1 MSIVE
6 SVIQSMPYIQQ
17 LIREDCMLAVM
28 DRERVLYASPAR
40 SFNIGLHAGDVL
52 PSDQQNFVFLKSKT
66 ERSFLHFPK
75 EVLGTAV
82 DVLYVPIHDEK
93 RQVAAVIA
101 LGMSIDNKQRMEE
114 LMHAAAEIT
123 SQLVSNVHHVASH
136 SDQLSSVSNQVLHN
150 SKEAVRK
157 SSSVTQIT
165 GVIREISE
173 QTNLL
178 GLNAAI
184 EAARAGEAGAG
195 FSVVAQEVRKLS
207 VDAKQATGQIED
219 SLNDIRSSIIQM
231 EGDISQISSSSTQQA
246 ELVVNFQEALQN
258 MSAISAE
265 IQVLFNTI
273 LSYDKNK
280 K

>member
-17 LIREDCMLAVM
+17 LMREDCMLVVM
-28 DRERVLYASPAR
+28 DRERVLYSSPAR
-40 SFNIGLHAGDVL
+40 SFSIGLNKGDIL
-52 PSDQQNFVFLKSKT
+52 PSDQQNFGFLKSKT

-82 DVLYVPIHDEK
+82 DVVYVPIHDEK
-93 RQVAAVIA
+93 RHIVAAIA
-101 LGMSIDNKQRMEE
+101 LGMSMDNRHRMEE
-114 LMHAAAEIT
+114 LMKAAADIT
-123 SQLVSNVHHVASH
+123 SQLVNNVHHVSSH
-136 SDQLSSVSNQVLHN
+136 SDQLSSVSDQVLRN

-165 GVIREISE
+165 GLIREISE

-219 SLNDIRSSIIQM
+219 SLNDIRSAIVQM

-246 ELVVNFQEALQN
+246 QLVVNFQEALQN
-258 MSAISAE
+258 MSTISAE
-265 IQVLFNTI
+265 IQQLFNTL
-273 LSYDKNK
+273 LSYEK
-280 K
+280 